1 MKNESVKQLSIHK
14 FSESLLKIADD
25 IVAVEEPLEI
35 AILPSSGHKKPISI
49 TMRTPGQDK
58 ELAVG
63 FLYTEGIIQN
73 ANQIEAVQ
81 QISENEILVVLKN
94 DEAIDLSKIER
105 HFYTNSSCGV
115 CGKSSIDQLRSVNT
129 AHKVAGNITISPQVL
144 FELNQ
149 MVRQT
154 QTVFQSTGGIHASA
168 LFNPDGILLS
178 VFEDVGRHNAL
189 DKLIGHAT
197 ITNQLPL
204 ENNVLFL
211 SGRASFEL
219 IQKAA
224 MAGIPIICA
233 LGAPSSMAIELA
245 KEFDITL
252 IGFLKNHSFNVYSRT
267 DRILMH

>member
-14 FSESLLKIADD
+14 FSESLLKVADD

-63 FLYTEGIIQN
+63 FLFTEGIIQN
-73 ANQIEAVQ
+73 TTQIEAVQ
-81 QISENEILVVLKN
+81 QISDNEILVVLKN

-115 CGKSSIDQLRSVNT
+115 CGKSSIDQLRSLNPS
-129 AHKVAGNITISPQVL
+129 HKVADNIMISPQVL
-144 FELNQ
+144 FELNK

-168 LFNPDGILLS
+168 LFNTDGILLS
-178 VFEDVGRHNAL
+178 LFEDVGRHNAL
-189 DKLIGHAT
+189 DKLIGHT
-197 ITNQLPL
+197 VLSNHLPL
-204 ENNVLFL
+204 DNNVLFL

-267 DRILMH
+267 DRILIH